1 MDVLAQ
7 KAAKLQPAPPPIL
20 LDDDLPGRVPFIPG
34 EVDLRVTDVRDGGA
48 EGAVVVQRS
57 GHVDGVHEAVVVG
70 EVPFNKRVLTCRR
83 GKGEQRGTKGK
94 RVITWEVA
102 RHSVSDGV

>member
-20 LDDDLPGRVPFIPG
+20 LDDDLPGGVPFIPG
-34 EVDLRVTDVRDGGA
+34 EVDLRVTDGHDCGA

-70 EVPFNKRVLTCRR
+70 EIPFNKRFLTCR
-83 GKGEQRGTKGK
+83 GERERGTKGK

>member
-34 EVDLRVTDVRDGGA
+34 EVDLRVTDVRDCGA
-48 EGAVVVQRS
+48 EGSVVVQRS

-70 EVPFNKRVLTCRR
+70 EVPFDKRVLTCEGKREQRGQR
-83 GKGEQRGTKGK
+83 GKGLLHGRWHAT
-94 RVITWEVA
+94 V
-102 RHSVSDGV
+102 